1 MIVYSIFIESSKQGT
16 IDFCF
21 IKSVTAILRYF
32 ISTLVLWVAP
42 HCSVG
47 RIVLERKI
55 LCEIDFKKKNHG
67 YTFSFQSKMLNTLY
81 SREKILGN
89 VIGKLTIAQI
99 DEEII
104 SQEFLLS
111 PLTLLVNQLNDE
123 FYLKARKMP
132 IDKFWRD
139 FLRSN
144 WEKKEKIATESEELQ
159 EMANILASIFYHK
172 PEMSKTE

>member
-1 MIVYSIFIESSKQGT
+1 MDI
-16 IDFCF
+16 
-21 IKSVTAILRYF
+21 
-32 ISTLVLWVAP
+32 
-42 HCSVG
+42 H
-47 RIVLERKI
+47 
-55 LCEIDFKKKNHG
+55 
-67 YTFSFQSKMLNTLY
+67 TFSFQSKMLNTLY

-89 VIGKLTIAQI
+89 VIGKLTVAQI

-172 PEMSKTE
+172 PKMSKTE